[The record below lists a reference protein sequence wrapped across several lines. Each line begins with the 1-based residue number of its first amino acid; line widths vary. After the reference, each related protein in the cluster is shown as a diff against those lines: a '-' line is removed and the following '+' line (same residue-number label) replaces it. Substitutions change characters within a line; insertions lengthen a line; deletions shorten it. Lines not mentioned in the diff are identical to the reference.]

1 VGRDPV
7 VEERGGHHYE
17 WGSSGRGAAGSLSF
31 REEAV
36 AGSRGAGV
44 ERGAATGARARGVTP
59 GGRAKPRELG
69 EQPQML
75 CSCMAV
81 VEPRFLPDAVPT
93 RRRPRLALCD
103 APVSQT
109 RTDR

>member
-1 VGRDPV
+1 MVAAGRLP
-7 VEERGGHHYE
+7 EGQQGA
-17 WGSSGRGAAGSLSF
+17 SSRRAEDAAGS
-31 REEAV
+31 
-36 AGSRGAGV
+36 GGAGV
-44 ERGAATGARARGVTP
+44 EERAATAARARGVTP

-69 EQPQML
+69 ERQML

-103 APVSQT
+103 APGRSQT